1 MEHSRYIATL
11 GSQCSHL
18 MGCSEERTDQCL
30 AAFMNEMPVK
40 QLCAVFG
47 LGPGIERES
56 GLCVS
61 CASTQLSPETWL
73 KRVIDLH

>member
-18 MGCSEERTDQCL
+18 MSCSEERTDQCL
-30 AAFMNEMPVK
+30 AAFKSKMPVK

-47 LGPGIERES
+47 LGPGIER
-56 GLCVS
+56 
-61 CASTQLSPETWL
+61 
-73 KRVIDLH
+73 